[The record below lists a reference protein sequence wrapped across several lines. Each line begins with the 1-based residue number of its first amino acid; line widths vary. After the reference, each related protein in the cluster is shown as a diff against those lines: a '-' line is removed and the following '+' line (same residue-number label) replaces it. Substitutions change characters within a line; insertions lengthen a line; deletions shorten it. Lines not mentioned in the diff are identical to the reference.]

1 MWLLACALS
10 FDSFVAGMTYGM
22 RKVKI
27 PVVSV
32 SVIAGFSGGL
42 MFLSLHA
49 GHWIAHGFSPFW
61 SQLAGALILMGLGIW
76 TLINKGQR
84 EEEPVANQESESG
97 KTLLSFEI
105 RMLGLVIQILKTP
118 MAADV
123 DRSGVISPMEAVWL
137 GLALSLDAFGAG
149 LGAAMMGYPP
159 FPLAL
164 AIAATSALFLLAG
177 IRTGWKVSGKRLP
190 ALMEY
195 LPGLLMIAIGLFR
208 LIH

>member
-1 MWLLACALS
+1 MWLLACAVS
-10 FDSFVAGMTYGM
+10 FDGFVAGLTYGM
-22 RKVKI
+22 RRVKI

-32 SVIAGFSGGL
+32 GVIAGFSGGL

-61 SQLAGALILMGLGIW
+61 SRLSGALILIGIGVW
-76 TLINKGQR
+76 TLFNKGQR
-84 EEEPVANQESESG
+84 EEEPVLRQAETG
-97 KTLLSFEI
+97 KTVLSFEI
-105 RMLGLVIQILKTP
+105 RMLGLVVQILKTP

-149 LGAAMMGYPP
+149 LGAAMVGYPP

-164 AIAATSALFLLAG
+164 AIAGTSALFLLTG
-177 IRTGWKVSGKRLP
+177 IRTGWKVSGRRWVSSV
-190 ALMEY
+190 EY

-208 LIH
+208 LID